1 MTTPTTPTDDER
13 FKTAHPDIPPDIK
26 RFTYC
31 TPGGHILES
40 WERDPVTHL
49 WTDTTLRDQMRERLA
64 DAQEGNTPHTTIDKE
79 DTTLAHL
86 LQGDT
91 TLNTTLAHLLQL
103 DTTLNTTID
112 KEDTTP

>member
-13 FKTAHPDIPPDIK
+13 FRTAHPDIPPDIK

-64 DAQEGNTPHTTIDKE
+64 DSQEDNTPHTV
-79 DTTLAHL
+79 LAHL
-86 LQGDT
+86 LQNDT
-91 TLNTTLAHLLQL
+91 NTSL

-112 KEDTTP
+112 KKETEND

>member
-1 MTTPTTPTDDER
+1 MTTPTTSTDDER
-13 FKTAHPDIPPDIK
+13 FRALHPDIPPDIK

-40 WERDPVTHL
+40 WERDPVTHH

-64 DAQEGNTPHTTIDKE
+64 DAQEDNTPHTFI
-79 DTTLAHL
+79 AHL
-86 LQGDT
+86 LQSDT
-91 TLNTTLAHLLQL
+91 STSLDTQL

-112 KEDTTP
+112 EEDTEND

>member
-13 FKTAHPDIPPDIK
+13 FRALHPDIAPDIK

-40 WERDPVTHL
+40 WERDPQTHL

-64 DAQEGNTPHTTIDKE
+64 DAQEDTTPH
-79 DTTLAHL
+79 TLAHL
-86 LQGDT
+86 LQDDT
-91 TLNTTLAHLLQL
+91 
-103 DTTLNTTID
+103 
-112 KEDTTP
+112 KEDTEND